1 MKNVVVESCQF
12 EIYENG
18 LLNVNGIVAVHS
30 SSVAST
36 NSKVDGKGIYTTLN
50 VTVSGFTS
58 SSVSGWI
65 SGTGSTTTPLGVVVP
80 GQIVASALYNKVD
93 GDAIFLEGDTA
104 ENVTIYGKKQEGEY
118 VVDATTTVTIK
129 VKSAGQTAVK
139 AE

>member
-18 LLNVNGIVAVHS
+18 LLNVNGVVAVHS

-80 GQIVASALYNKVD
+80 GQIVASALYNKV
-93 GDAIFLEGDTA
+93 
-104 ENVTIYGKKQEGEY
+104 
-118 VVDATTTVTIK
+118 
-129 VKSAGQTAVK
+129 
-139 AE
+139 